1 LGRFPDARLV
11 ITGFGAYREGLE
23 LMVRALADGD
33 LKKLR
38 WLAAGGRAVENGAP
52 DPLSYLQ
59 SFLRLMDDEERS
71 EYFAAAAAMPSSM
84 HWFGRLEHD
93 LLTDL
98 IPFTDAQIVPS
109 TFPEAFGMVAAE
121 AAACGVPPI
130 CANHSGLAEVT
141 EILEAVV
148 DPEVGQLLGFDL
160 GPGAVL
166 GLAAR
171 IVAILSLD
179 PDARERTAE
188 ALAEVSVERF
198 SWAGVARGVVEAAS
212 GRHDTLSRP

>member
-1 LGRFPDARLV
+1 
-11 ITGFGAYREGLE
+11 
-23 LMVRALADGD
+23 
-33 LKKLR
+33 
-38 WLAAGGRAVENGAP
+38 
-52 DPLSYLQ
+52 
-59 SFLRLMDDEERS
+59 
-71 EYFAAAAAMPSSM
+71 
-84 HWFGRLEHD
+84 
-93 LLTDL
+93 
-98 IPFTDAQIVPS
+98 
-109 TFPEAFGMVAAE
+109 MVAAE